1 MHIKP
6 EGIHIYIYL
15 FYFILLKKR
24 ERDRHFATRQPA
36 SPIRPPP
43 SSCHLFKNPF
53 LFFFPFFFRS
63 RIFLSTPAR
72 TGLRW
77 WNKVAD
83 DGTSEWIFESKRGF
97 APHPSESKI
106 FWWSLYLTPII
117 WSFFLITAILK
128 LSFAWSVLVL
138 VGISLSTSNLFGY
151 RKCDANAKER
161 AEKDPVGGI
170 ASGIG
175 QTLMAGAAS
184 RLAAGAFSGANFFG
198 GGDTAAGAENGSA
211 A

>member
-1 MHIKP
+1 M
-6 EGIHIYIYL
+6 
-15 FYFILLKKR
+15 
-24 ERDRHFATRQPA
+24 
-36 SPIRPPP
+36 
-43 SSCHLFKNPF
+43 
-53 LFFFPFFFRS
+53 
-63 RIFLSTPAR
+63 
-72 TGLRW
+72 
-77 WNKVAD
+77 AD